1 MKIMIIFERFVVL
14 ISEPV
19 LLFSTISALSSAK
32 VDFVTLC
39 TAHTF
44 FFRQVNWSKS
54 PKLFWHKFTNAINLP
69 INAFF
74 QQQTALHTPKL
85 VWFFFIL

>member
-32 VDFVTLC
+32 VDFVALC

-44 FFRQVNWSKS
+44 F
-54 PKLFWHKFTNAINLP
+54 LP
-69 INAFF
+69 G
-74 QQQTALHTPKL
+74 KL
-85 VWFFFIL
+85 VKKSKIGTSLLMQ